1 MCDCGGRCLG
11 SGGRRAPCLLPVRS
25 QSSPTPAVSLQRE
38 RERQPPSEPRWQI
51 PRGRPRTPAR
61 CVPFLTEGRGEPGC
75 RIPSH
80 AIPVLISERPPRGL
94 PRATRI
100 LPRSAY
106 VIFTYPTPARV
117 TYRSQRGSH
126 CTCSPGDISLQ
137 VLETHTGKD

>member
-1 MCDCGGRCLG
+1 MTVGDGVWAVVGDEPRV
-11 SGGRRAPCLLPVRS
+11 SFRSEVRAPPLPLCPCS
-25 QSSPTPAVSLQRE
+25 VSE
-38 RERQPPSEPRWQI
+38 PPSEPRWQI

>member
-1 MCDCGGRCLG
+1 MANPTGTSHNPRQ
-11 SGGRRAPCLLPVRS
+11 VR
-25 QSSPTPAVSLQRE
+25 
-38 RERQPPSEPRWQI
+38 
-51 PRGRPRTPAR
+51 
-61 CVPFLTEGRGEPGC
+61 PFLDRGTGEPGC
-75 RIPSH
+75 CVPSH